1 MKMTDR
7 WTYDDLCAE
16 IDKLWPSDIPFTEE
30 VRLEYRRLMAG
41 TLEKGSWTEDEYLD
55 KIEEMF
61 SESIERLF
69 G

>member
-1 MKMTDR
+1 MTDR
-7 WTYDDLCAE
+7 WTYDDLGAE
-16 IDKLWPSDIPFTEE
+16 IDKLWSSDNPFTEE

-41 TLEKGSWTEDEYLD
+41 TLEKGGWTEDEYLD
-55 KIEEMF
+55 KIEELF

>member
-1 MKMTDR
+1 MTDR
-7 WTYDDLCAE
+7 WTYDDLGAE
-16 IDKLWPSDIPFTEE
+16 IDKLWPSDNPFTEE

-41 TLEKGSWTEDEYLD
+41 TLEKGGWTEDEYLD
-55 KIEEMF
+55 KIEELF